1 MEGKMKTRNQR
12 ATPPKD
18 NRRARWKEPHA
29 TRRESEGA

>member
-1 MEGKMKTRNQR
+1 MKEKMKTRNKR

-18 NRRARWKEPHA
+18 SRRARWKEPHA